1 MAVLEVLTEVIGAEE
16 LLGLVAFAKFVN
28 MVEMLSA
35 RFPARWVGELFTAVA
50 TNVRAVA
57 SHGGVKGGFW
67 PGERGAGPGMTTQM
81 KGVLVAFGFVLVFEA
96 VRTVSAA
103 ILFLGLVQPVP
114 G

>member
-28 MVEMLSA
+28 MIEMLSA
-35 RFPARWVGELFTAVA
+35 SFPARWVGELFTAVA

-81 KGVLVAFGFVLVFEA
+81 K
-96 VRTVSAA
+96 
-103 ILFLGLVQPVP
+103 
-114 G
+114 